1 LDDITAI
8 IGPDSGTFLMFGSS
22 ERGSPTMKTIKLI
35 ALAVAAVP
43 AILASTY
50 ATDAKACGMSIR
62 MDPTPQKPTP
72 VQEIARAEKA
82 LESGQQTVAAKA
94 VLTNFPQVRVA
105 TAGANPL
112 ETRAL
117 RVFALAVVRSNGAV
131 NEKTAGVPSQGEWTP
146 AANLAWAVQSLREI
160 DAKRPNDPTV
170 QADLG
175 EALSK
180 LPSGREEAMKLLG
193 GLAQKD
199 LMGSPQAY
207 AALATLRR
215 DKGDLDGAEAAIKR
229 CEEMSK
235 VPGVCK
241 PASPASPSSPAKPVF
256 AAKA

>member
-1 LDDITAI
+1 MKIT
-8 IGPDSGTFLMFGSS
+8 
-22 ERGSPTMKTIKLI
+22 K
-35 ALAVAAVP
+35 LAVAL
-43 AILASTY
+43 LATIPSLAMTY
-50 ATDAKACGMSIR
+50 GGDANACGMSIR

-72 VQEIARAEKA
+72 VQEIAKAEKA
-82 LESGQQTVAAKA
+82 LESGQNLVAAKA
-94 VLTNFPQVRVA
+94 ILGTFPRVRSVQPG
-105 TAGANPL
+105 TNPL

-117 RVFALAVVRSNGAV
+117 RVFSLVVVRTNGAMT
-131 NEKTAGVPSQGEWTP
+131 EKTAGFASPSDWT
-146 AANLAWAVQSLREI
+146 ASSNLEWAVQSLREI

-180 LPSGREEAMKLLG
+180 TPRGQEEALKLLQ

-199 LMGSPQAY
+199 LMGSPFAY
-207 AALATLRR
+207 AALAKIRS
-215 DKGDLDGAEAAIKR
+215 DKGDAEGAQAAIKR

-241 PASPASPSSPAKPVF
+241 PAAPSKPTTFV

>member
-1 LDDITAI
+1 MKIAKLVAVAVAI
-8 IGPDSGTFLMFGSS
+8 IPSV
-22 ERGSPTMKTIKLI
+22 
-35 ALAVAAVP
+35 LAV
-43 AILASTY
+43 SY
-50 ATDAKACGMSIR
+50 ATDANACGMSIR

-72 VQEIARAEKA
+72 VQAIARAEKA
-82 LESGQQTVAAKA
+82 LEDGQNLVAAKA
-94 VLTNFPQVRVA
+94 VLGNFPRVRAA

-131 NEKTAGVPSQGEWTP
+131 TEKAAGFATQTAWTP
-146 AANLAWAVQSLREI
+146 NANLEWAVQSIREI

-180 LPSGREEAMKLLG
+180 LPHGQKEGLEILQK
-193 GLAQKD
+193 LAQKD
-199 LMGSPQAY
+199 LMGSPHAY
-207 AALATLRR
+207 AALAKLRTA
-215 DKGDLDGAEAAIKR
+215 KGDSAGAEAAIKR

-235 VPGVCK
+235 TPGVCK
-241 PASPASPSSPAKPVF
+241 TAS

>member
-1 LDDITAI
+1 
-8 IGPDSGTFLMFGSS
+8 
-22 ERGSPTMKTIKLI
+22 MKIAKLV
-35 ALAVAAVP
+35 AVTLAVIPSVLAV
-43 AILASTY
+43 SY
-50 ATDAKACGMSIR
+50 ATDAHACGMSIR

-82 LESGQQTVAAKA
+82 LENGQNLVAAKA
-94 VLTNFPQVRVA
+94 VLGTFPRVRAA

-117 RVFALAVVRSNGAV
+117 RVFALAVVRSNGTV
-131 NEKTAGVPSQGEWTP
+131 SEKAAGFGTKAGEWTP
-146 AANLAWAVQSLREI
+146 TANLEWAVQSIREI

-180 LPSGREEAMKLLG
+180 LPHGQKEALEILQK
-193 GLAQKD
+193 LAQKD
-199 LMGSPQAY
+199 LMGSPHAY
-207 AALATLRR
+207 AALANLRTA
-215 DKGDLDGAEAAIKR
+215 KGDSAGAEAAIKR

-235 VPGVCK
+235 TPGVCK
-241 PASPASPSSPAKPVF
+241 PAS